1 MMDTKLTFPVY
12 MLLGDLA
19 VMEYHPIHF
28 MLVDEN
34 DESMKVRIDVPA
46 KYIANAEQI
55 IQDQISANKVSNV
68 VLSLEGLQFCYNSIT
83 QAMKPPKTNND
94 NDFDEDFN

>member
-1 MMDTKLTFPVY
+1 METKLTFPVY

-19 VMEYHPIHF
+19 VMDYHPIHF

-34 DESMKVRIDVPA
+34 DEGMKVRIDVPA
-46 KYIANAEQI
+46 KYISNSEEI
-55 IQDQISANKVSNV
+55 IKAQLSANSVSHPILN
-68 VLSLEGLQFCYNSIT
+68 LEGLQFCYNSIT

-94 NDFDEDFN
+94 NDFDEDF